1 MYITSDVFIEKFP
14 VFVEESET
22 TINNRIAEAES
33 LIDSYLNGNVVIDP
47 DNIPPILERIAADL
61 ACYYFQQSN
70 LQAIGEDSHN
80 AMYNNAVRLLEKIAS
95 GTIKITTPT
104 PTATAED
111 TGSVAIISTAGAYE
125 YRS

>member
-70 LQAIGEDSHN
+70 LQSIGEDSHN

-95 GTIKITTPT
+95 GTIKITAPVTPT
-104 PTATAED
+104 TTEE
-111 TGSVAIISTAGAYE
+111 TGSVVIISTAGAYE